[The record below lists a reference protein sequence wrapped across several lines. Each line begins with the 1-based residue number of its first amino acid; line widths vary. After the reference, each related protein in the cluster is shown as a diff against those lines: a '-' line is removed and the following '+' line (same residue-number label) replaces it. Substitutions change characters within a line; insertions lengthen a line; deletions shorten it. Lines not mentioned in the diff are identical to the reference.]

1 VRRFPERDQFFL
13 ARTQTIEPM
22 APHLLYWSLLI
33 LLGLAVVYDIATRRI
48 PNGLVLGGLLA
59 AMACQS
65 FVIGGVGLASA
76 ALGAVVGLAVMLP
89 LYLLRAMGAGDA
101 KLMAAIGAFLGPTQ
115 ILGAALLTLAAGGV
129 LALAAA
135 LWSRSFRRVTTNL
148 RLMLFVVTTGKASG
162 LSIADVETTG
172 RMPYAIAI
180 ATGTGLQLWLA
191 ARGEWMFV

>member
-1 VRRFPERDQFFL
+1 
-13 ARTQTIEPM
+13 M
-22 APHLLYWSLLI
+22 APHLLYSSLLI

-59 AMACQS
+59 ATACQP
-65 FVIGGVGLASA
+65 FVIGGVGLPSA
-76 ALGAVVGLAVMLP
+76 AFGAVVGLAVMLP

-115 ILGAALLTLAAGGV
+115 ILGAVLLTLAAGGV

-135 LWSRSFRRVTTNL
+135 LWSRSFRRVTANL
-148 RLMLFVVTTGKASG
+148 RLMLFVVTTGRASG
-162 LSIADVETTG
+162 MSIADIETTG

>member
-1 VRRFPERDQFFL
+1 VRRFPEREQFFL

-59 AMACQS
+59 AMACQL
-65 FVIGGVGLASA
+65 VIGGVGLASA

-135 LWSRSFRRVTTNL
+135 LWSRSFRRVTANL
-148 RLMLFVVTTGKASG
+148 RLMLFVVTTGRASG
-162 LSIADVETTG
+162 MSIADIETTG